1 MADIQPSQI
10 PKLQSKEAN
19 YDGRPVNLPG
29 TYRHKDTK
37 EDFITSSDFDAGV
50 AQADYLMSPVW
61 KDAWSRVGDVPSY
74 TELLARNRAQ
84 LIKDSAAE
92 GSAKREEEAD
102 LAKAIAEAEASLA
115 KTTKKPAV
123 I

>member
-10 PKLQSKEAN
+10 PKLQSKEVN
-19 YDGRPVNLPG
+19 SDGRPINMPG
-29 TYRHKDTK
+29 VYRHKDTG
-37 EDFITSSDFDAGV
+37 EDFITTSDFDAGV

-61 KDAWSRVGDVPSY
+61 KDAWSRVGDVPSRQ
-74 TELLARNRAQ
+74 ELLARNRAQ
-84 LIKDSAAE
+84 LIKDAASE
-92 GSAKREEEAD
+92 GAAKREEEAD